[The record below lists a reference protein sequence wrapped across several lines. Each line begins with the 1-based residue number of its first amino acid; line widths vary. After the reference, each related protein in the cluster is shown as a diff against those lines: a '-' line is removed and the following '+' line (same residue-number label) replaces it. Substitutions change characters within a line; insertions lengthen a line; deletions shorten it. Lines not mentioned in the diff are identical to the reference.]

1 MSIRAKGLV
10 AFLGGV
16 LALSACGTMPADG
29 AADRQGGDLVGV
41 PGNVHEV
48 RTLGSWRDGNR
59 AGTFRVVTLRGGFD
73 QIQTSLIVQWMEQ
86 GLGEE
91 APDVVASRR
100 VEVLEDLGPIVVLAV
115 RETSVPD
122 GLQLSIRYQNEVS
135 GGESDL
141 EVRAGAPG
149 ELTSP

>member
-10 AFLGGV
+10 AFLCGV

-29 AADRQGGDLVGV
+29 AADRQGGDLAGV

-122 GLQLSIRYQNEVS
+122 GLQLSIRYKNVVS
-135 GGESDL
+135 GEESDL
-141 EVRAGAPG
+141 EVHAGAPG

>member
-1 MSIRAKGLV
+1 
-10 AFLGGV
+10 
-16 LALSACGTMPADG
+16 MPADG

-122 GLQLSIRYQNEVS
+122 GLQLSIRYQNVVS
-135 GGESDL
+135 GEESDL

-149 ELTSP
+149 ELTPP